1 MWWNKKAQPTA
12 GKPAGTLCPEH
23 SGRSSS
29 GAAAAC
35 PLDTSVCPGQLELR
49 PEIPVAVTSSAVL
62 PGTSGDGE
70 KTIKLILSLNAGP
83 DVIP

>member
-1 MWWNKKAQPTA
+1 M
-12 GKPAGTLCPEH
+12 GTLCPEH

-29 GAAAAC
+29 GPAAAC

-70 KTIKLILSLNAGP
+70 KTIKLILSPNTGP